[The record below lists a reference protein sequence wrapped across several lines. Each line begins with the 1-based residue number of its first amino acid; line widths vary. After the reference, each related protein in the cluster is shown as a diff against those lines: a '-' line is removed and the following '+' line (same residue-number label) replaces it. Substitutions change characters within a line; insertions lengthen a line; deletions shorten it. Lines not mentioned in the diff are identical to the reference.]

1 MMKWLTSFLKLVLVG
16 LKLGVLLLCVL
27 AFPALLKKLGV
38 IYPQYVVER
47 LLFMTSLYT
56 SAILFYVAGINAYRI
71 LNLINQHN
79 VFSATTINAIAR
91 IKKMILGM
99 GICYTL
105 FLPFIYRVADSEDA
119 PGLVLMFGV
128 VALVPYVVSV
138 FAAILEKLAKQVVL

>member
-1 MMKWLTSFLKLVLVG
+1 LHFFLPKTYIFKLPLT
-16 LKLGVLLLCVL
+16 
-27 AFPALLKKLGV
+27 
-38 IYPQYVVER
+38 
-47 LLFMTSLYT
+47 
-56 SAILFYVAGINAYRI
+56 
-71 LNLINQHN
+71 
-79 VFSATTINAIAR
+79 